1 MKRLASAVALLLAA
15 GPAAAETLAILAVG
29 DAPGGPEA
37 ELAEMTHQLRA
48 ACRDRTAGVLE
59 VPEMRARLLGQASN
73 ATLPELER
81 AYAGALATY
90 QNGEYEGS
98 IRTLYAVVEDLERLP
113 ESPEAYQQWIRA
125 LLRLAHA
132 EGTIGHVAEAR
143 AAMEKVLAVE
153 PRHQPDPELFSPTYR
168 REFDAVRAKVAAR
181 PKRSI
186 TVTAIGRGGAV
197 YLNGRLSG
205 QTPATVSLPPG
216 RYRVGGASGPL
227 RVPSFW
233 VELKDEDRSVVL
245 DFSLAEAL
253 RVNAGPGLA
262 LTRAGRHAGVIRAG
276 AWLGADRVL
285 AASIAVEGQVQYLA
299 GSIYDVRRGAMMREG
314 LVRMV
319 AGSVPSVNLGALA
332 SFLLTGQPQ
341 RAVVP
346 VATEPAPLA
355 QAPAIEPAPAGAAAL
370 AAVPRAAAP
379 PPAPPPP
386 PPPAPAAPKAAPA
399 AVAAPAKAAAPAPA
413 GAPDAEA
420 VAATT
425 AAAAPAE
432 AAPAPLDLRSEAPS
446 PPPRWMRPAAWVAG
460 GTAVLLGGFAVWQ
473 GVTASNRYDDA
484 TAMLLPDGS
493 FAPGADP
500 ARYAQ
505 LVSEG
510 DSAKQSAVIGATAA
524 AVTAVAGGV
533 LWLLSREPP
542 PAPGLAF
549 RF

>member
-1 MKRLASAVALLLAA
+1 MRPVALAALLLHAA
-15 GPAAAETLAILAVG
+15 PASAAETVAVLAVAE
-29 DAPGGPEA
+29 APGGPEA

-48 ACRDRTAGVLE
+48 ACRDRTGGVLE

-132 EGTIGHVAEAR
+132 EATIGHVAEAR

-153 PRHQPDPELFSPTYR
+153 PRHQPDPEQYSPTYR
-168 REFDAVRAKVAAR
+168 REFDVVRGRVAAR
-181 PKRSI
+181 PRRSI
-186 TVTAIGRGGAV
+186 TVTAIGRGGTV
-197 YLNGRLSG
+197 FVNGRTFG
-205 QTPATVSLPPG
+205 QTPATASLPPG
-216 RYRVGGASGPL
+216 RYRVGGAAGAL

-233 VELKDEDRSVVL
+233 VDLKDEDRSVVL

-262 LTRAGRHAGVIRAG
+262 LTRAGRHAGVVRAG
-276 AWLGADRVL
+276 AWLGVDRVL
-285 AASIAVEGQVQYLA
+285 AASVAVEGQVQYLA

-319 AGSVPSVNLGALA
+319 AGSVPSANLGALA
-332 SFLLTGQPQ
+332 AFLLTGQPQ

-346 VATEPAPLA
+346 VATEAAPMVQVPAA
-355 QAPAIEPAPAGAAAL
+355 EPGPPRESAAL
-370 AAVPRAAAP
+370 AAVAVGKATPPSAAAP
-379 PPAPPPP
+379 VEAATARPAR
-386 PPPAPAAPKAAPA
+386 AG
-399 AVAAPAKAAAPAPA
+399 APA
-413 GAPDAEA
+413 GPAEA
-420 VAATT
+420 VAVAGAKAGTS
-425 AAAAPAE
+425 ASAPGEGAPASAE
-432 AAPAPLDLRSEAPS
+432 LRSEAT
-446 PPPRWMRPAAWVAG
+446 PPPGWMRPAAWVAG

-473 GVTASNRYDDA
+473 GLSASSKYDDA
-484 TAMLLPDGS
+484 SAMLRPDGT
-493 FAPGADP
+493 FQPGVDP

-505 LVSEG
+505 LISEG
-510 DSAKQSAVIGATAA
+510 DSAKKAAVIGATAA

>member
-1 MKRLASAVALLLAA
+1 MKLIASLAALLLAA
-15 GPAAAETLAILAVG
+15 PAAAETSAVLAV
-29 DAPGGPEA
+29 AEPPGGPEA
-37 ELAEMTHQLRA
+37 ELSEMTHQLRA
-48 ACRDRTAGVLE
+48 ACRDRTGGVLE

-113 ESPEAYQQWIRA
+113 ESPEGYQQWIRA

-153 PRHQPDPELFSPTYR
+153 PRYQPDPEQFSPTYR

-197 YLNGRLSG
+197 FVNGRVSG
-205 QTPATVSLPPG
+205 QTPATVSLPAG
-216 RYRVGGASGPL
+216 RYRVGGAAGPL

-233 VELKDEDRSVVL
+233 VELRDEDRSVVL

-262 LTRAGRHAGVIRAG
+262 LPRAGRHAGVVRAG
-276 AWLGADRVL
+276 AWLGVDRVL
-285 AASIAVEGQVQYLA
+285 ATSIAVEGQVQYLS

-319 AGSVPSVNLGALA
+319 AGSVPTANLGALA

-346 VATEPAPLA
+346 VATESSSAPVA
-355 QAPAIEPAPAGAAAL
+355 QAVEPAPAGERSAAASATSVAT
-370 AAVPRAAAP
+370 AAKVTAP
-379 PPAPPPP
+379 PP
-386 PPPAPAAPKAAPA
+386 AAPA
-399 AVAAPAKAAAPAPA
+399 AVSPKETPAAAPAAAKAAVPA
-413 GAPDAEA
+413 GVAAAEA
-420 VAATT
+420 RIGSGPP
-425 AAAAPAE
+425 AAPPESPPAPVDVRAE
-432 AAPAPLDLRSEAPS
+432 APK
-446 PPPRWMRPAAWVAG
+446 PPPSWMRPAAYAAG

-473 GVTASNRYDDA
+473 GLTASSRYDEA

-493 FAPGADP
+493 FQPGADP

-505 LVSEG
+505 LVAEG
-510 DSAKQSAVIGATAA
+510 DSAKKAAVIGATAA
-524 AVTAVAGGV
+524 ALTAVAGGV
-533 LWLLSREPP
+533 LWFLSKEPP

>member
-1 MKRLASAVALLLAA
+1 MKPLAAVSAWLLLAVPA
-15 GPAAAETLAILAVG
+15 AAAETLAVLAVSE
-29 DAPGGPEA
+29 AHAGPDA

-48 ACRDRTAGVLE
+48 ACRDRTGGVLE

-98 IRTLYAVVEDLERLP
+98 IRTLYAVVEDLEKLP

-132 EGTIGHVAEAR
+132 EATIGHVAEGR
-143 AAMEKVLAVE
+143 AAMEQVLAVE
-153 PRHQPDPELFSPTYR
+153 PRHQPDPEQYSPTYR
-168 REFDAVRAKVAAR
+168 REFDVVRGRVAAR
-181 PKRSI
+181 PRRSI
-186 TVTAIGRGGAV
+186 TVTAIGRGGTV
-197 YLNGRLSG
+197 FVNGRASG

-216 RYRVGGASGPL
+216 RYRVGGAAGAL

-233 VELKDEDRSVVL
+233 VNLQDEDRSVVL

-262 LTRAGRHAGVIRAG
+262 LTQAGRHAGVVRAG
-276 AWLGADRVL
+276 AWLGVDRVL
-285 AASIAVEGQVQYLA
+285 AASVVAEGEVRYLA
-299 GSIYDVRRGAMMREG
+299 GSNYDVRRGAMMREG

-319 AGSVPSVNLGALA
+319 AGSVPSANLGALA
-332 SFLLTGQPQ
+332 AFLLTGQPQ

-346 VATEPAPLA
+346 VANEPEPLPVA
-355 QAPAIEPAPAGAAAL
+355 QGAGEP
-370 AAVPRAAAP
+370 
-379 PPAPPPP
+379 
-386 PPPAPAAPKAAPA
+386 
-399 AVAAPAKAAAPAPA
+399 
-413 GAPDAEA
+413 GAPGERTA
-420 VAATT
+420 T
-425 AAAAPAE
+425 AAAAAARPAPTPTAAESPKATPAAPPAKTAATAGPPEVAAAGDAKAE
-432 AAPAPLDLRSEAPS
+432 ASGSASGGAEPATVGLRSEAP
-446 PPPRWMRPAAWVAG
+446 PPAWMRPAAWAAG

-473 GVTASNRYDDA
+473 GLTASSKYDDA
-484 TAMLLPDGS
+484 TAMLRSDGT
-493 FAPGADP
+493 FQPGADP
-500 ARYAQ
+500 AAYAQ

-510 DSAKQSAVIGATAA
+510 DSAKKAALIGATAA
-524 AVTAVAGGV
+524 ALTAAAGGV

>member
-1 MKRLASAVALLLAA
+1 MKPLAAISAWLLLALPA
-15 GPAAAETLAILAVG
+15 AAAETLAVLAAVE
-29 DAPGGPEA
+29 APAGPDA
-37 ELAEMTHQLRA
+37 ELAEITHQLRA
-48 ACRDRTAGVLE
+48 ACRDRTGGVLE

-98 IRTLYAVVEDLERLP
+98 IRTLYAVVEDLEKLP

-132 EGTIGHVAEAR
+132 EATIGHVAEGR
-143 AAMEKVLAVE
+143 AAMEQVLAVE
-153 PRHQPDPELFSPTYR
+153 PRQKPDPEQYSPTYR
-168 REFDAVRAKVAAR
+168 REFDQVRARVAAR
-181 PKRSI
+181 PRRSI
-186 TVTAIGRGGAV
+186 TVTAIGRGGTV
-197 YLNGRLSG
+197 FVNGRASG

-216 RYRVGGASGPL
+216 RYRVGGAAGAL

-233 VELKDEDRSVVL
+233 VNLQDEDRSVVL

-262 LTRAGRHAGVIRAG
+262 LTRAGRHAGVVRAG
-276 AWLGADRVL
+276 AWLGVDRVV
-285 AASIAVEGQVQYLA
+285 AASVVAEGEVQYLA

-319 AGSVPSVNLGALA
+319 AGSVPSANLGALA
-332 SFLLTGQPQ
+332 AFLLTGQPQ

-346 VATEPAPLA
+346 VANEPVPIPVA
-355 QAPAIEPAPAGAAAL
+355 QAPAGEPGAPGERTATAAA
-370 AAVPRAAAP
+370 AAAR
-379 PPAPPPP
+379 PAPPPTAAESP
-386 PPPAPAAPKAAPA
+386 KATPAAPPARTAATAGPLE
-399 AVAAPAKAAAPAPA
+399 VAAASDAKAEASGSASGGGAEPATV
-413 GAPDAEA
+413 G
-420 VAATT
+420 
-425 AAAAPAE
+425 
-432 AAPAPLDLRSEAPS
+432 LRSEAPS
-446 PPPRWMRPAAWVAG
+446 PPPAWMRPAAWAAG

-473 GVTASNRYDDA
+473 GLTASSKYDDA
-484 TAMLLPDGS
+484 TAMLRPDGT
-493 FAPGADP
+493 FQPGADP
-500 ARYAQ
+500 AAYAQ

-510 DSAKQSAVIGATAA
+510 DSAKKAALIGATAA
-524 AVTAVAGGV
+524 ALTAAAGGV

>member
-1 MKRLASAVALLLAA
+1 MKRLAAVALLLAA
-15 GPAAAETLAILAVG
+15 APASAETLAVLAVA

-48 ACRDRTAGVLE
+48 ACRDRTGGVLE

-98 IRTLYAVVEDLERLP
+98 IRTLYAVVEDLEKLP

-143 AAMEKVLAVE
+143 AAMEKVLALE
-153 PRHQPDPELFSPTYR
+153 PRYQPDPEQFSPTYR
-168 REFDAVRAKVAAR
+168 REFDVVRAKVAAR

-197 YLNGRLSG
+197 FVNGRFSG
-205 QTPATVSLPPG
+205 QTPVTVSLPPG
-216 RYRVGGASGPL
+216 RYRVGGGAGQL

-262 LTRAGRHAGVIRAG
+262 LTRAGRHAGVVRAG
-276 AWLGADRVL
+276 AWLGVDRVL
-285 AASIAVEGQVQYLA
+285 ATSVAVESQVQYLA
-299 GSIYDVRRGAMMREG
+299 GSFYDVRRGAMMREG

-319 AGSVPSVNLGALA
+319 AGSVPGANLGALA

-346 VATEPAPLA
+346 VATESASAPVA
-355 QAPAIEPAPAGAAAL
+355 QAVEPAPAGERSPAAL
-370 AAVPRAAAP
+370 AASVAAAAKVSP
-379 PPAPPPP
+379 AQVAPAPPKGAPPAAPLAGSMAADAKTGSSATAAPSESPPAP
-386 PPPAPAAPKAAPA
+386 
-399 AVAAPAKAAAPAPA
+399 V
-413 GAPDAEA
+413 DLRAEA
-420 VAATT
+420 
-425 AAAAPAE
+425 PQ
-432 AAPAPLDLRSEAPS
+432 
-446 PPPRWMRPAAWVAG
+446 PPPRWMRPAAYAAG
-460 GTAVLLGGFAVWQ
+460 GAAVLLGGFAVWQ
-473 GVTASNRYDDA
+473 GVTASNRYDEA

-493 FAPGADP
+493 FQPGADP
-500 ARYAQ
+500 GRYAQ
-505 LVSEG
+505 LVAEG
-510 DSAKQSAVIGATAA
+510 DSARKSAVIGATAA
-524 AVTAVAGGV
+524 ALTAVAGGV

>member
-1 MKRLASAVALLLAA
+1 MSRIAATAALLLLAA
-15 GPAAAETLAILAVG
+15 PATAAETLAVLAVAE
-29 DAPGGPEA
+29 APAGPGT

-48 ACRDRTAGVLE
+48 ACRDRTGGVLD

-81 AYAGALATY
+81 AYGGALATY

-98 IRTLYAVVEDLERLP
+98 IRTLYAVVEDLEKLP
-113 ESPEAYQQWIRA
+113 EGAEAYQQWIRA

-132 EGTIGHVAEAR
+132 ENTIGHVVEGR

-153 PRHQPDPELFSPTYR
+153 PRHQPDPEQYSPTYR
-168 REFDAVRAKVAAR
+168 REFDAARARVAAR
-181 PKRSI
+181 PRRSL
-186 TVTAIGRGGAV
+186 TVGAVGRGGTAYV
-197 YLNGRLSG
+197 NGRASG

-216 RYRVGGASGPL
+216 RYRVGGAAGAL

-233 VELKDEDRSVVL
+233 VELGGEDRSVVL

-262 LTRAGRHAGVIRAG
+262 LPRAGRHAGVVRAG
-276 AWLGADRVL
+276 AWLGVDRVL
-285 AASIAVEGQVQYLA
+285 AAGIATEGEVQYLA

-319 AGSVPSVNLGALA
+319 AGSVPSANLGALA
-332 SFLLTGQPQ
+332 AFLLTGQPQ

-346 VATEPAPLA
+346 VATEPVSAPVA
-355 QAPAIEPAPAGAAAL
+355 QAPAGGTVQPA
-370 AAVPRAAAP
+370 AAAP
-379 PPAPPPP
+379 ALPVAPLPVAPPGAAPRAGP
-386 PPPAPAAPKAAPA
+386 AAPAAPAVASRQAEPPPKRLEDRPVAVPVEAA
-399 AVAAPAKAAAPAPA
+399 AVAAPVEGKVAP
-413 GAPDAEA
+413 G
-420 VAATT
+420 
-425 AAAAPAE
+425 
-432 AAPAPLDLRSEAPS
+432 
-446 PPPRWMRPAAWVAG
+446 PPPRWMRPAAWAAG

-473 GVTASNRYDDA
+473 GLTASSRYDDA
-484 TAMLLPDGS
+484 TAMLRPDGS
-493 FAPGADP
+493 FLPGADP
-500 ARYAQ
+500 ARYAR
-505 LVSEG
+505 LVSDG
-510 DSAKQSAVIGATAA
+510 DSAKRAAVIGATAA
-524 AVTAVAGGV
+524 ALTAAAGGV

>member
-1 MKRLASAVALLLAA
+1 VTRVAFIASLLVVGA
-15 GPAAAETLAILAVG
+15 PARAAETLAVLAVAE
-29 DAPGGPEA
+29 APAGPET

-48 ACRDRTAGVLE
+48 ACRDRTGGVLD

-98 IRTLYAVVEDLERLP
+98 IRTLYAVVEDLEKLP
-113 ESPEAYQQWIRA
+113 ESAEAYQQWVRA

-132 EGTIGHVAEAR
+132 EATIGHVGEAR

-153 PRHQPDPELFSPTYR
+153 PRHQPDPEQYSPTYR
-168 REFDAVRAKVAAR
+168 REFDAARARVAAR
-181 PKRSI
+181 PRRSLS
-186 TVTAIGRGGAV
+186 VGAIGRNGTAYV
-197 YLNGRLSG
+197 NGRASG
-205 QTPATVSLPPG
+205 QTPATVPLPPG
-216 RYRVGGASGPL
+216 RYRVGGAAGAL

-233 VELKDEDRSVVL
+233 VDLANEDRGVVL

-262 LTRAGRHAGVIRAG
+262 LARVGRHAGVVRAG
-276 AWLGADRVL
+276 AWLGVDRVL
-285 AASIAVEGQVQYLA
+285 ATSIAVEGEVQYLA

-319 AGSVPSVNLGALA
+319 AGSVPSANLGALA
-332 SFLLTGQPQ
+332 AFLLTGQPQ

-346 VATEPAPLA
+346 VAIEPVPAPVA
-355 QAPAIEPAPAGAAAL
+355 QAPLTGPAQPATAVAAKAGLAPAAAPSSQAEPSPERVEDRPGAASAQAAPVAAAL
-370 AAVPRAAAP
+370 
-379 PPAPPPP
+379 
-386 PPPAPAAPKAAPA
+386 
-399 AVAAPAKAAAPAPA
+399 
-413 GAPDAEA
+413 E
-420 VAATT
+420 
-425 AAAAPAE
+425 AE
-432 AAPAPLDLRSEAPS
+432 AAPTG
-446 PPPRWMRPAAWVAG
+446 PPRWMRPASYVAG
-460 GTAVLLGGFAVWQ
+460 GTAVLLGGFALWQ
-473 GVTASNRYDDA
+473 GLTASSCYDDA
-484 TAMLLPDGS
+484 TAMLRPDGS
-493 FAPGADP
+493 FQPGADP

-505 LVSEG
+505 LVSDG
-510 DSAKQSAVIGATAA
+510 DSAKRAAVIGATAA
-524 AVTAVAGGV
+524 ALTAAAGGV